1 MAVSAFQ
8 TMYRQEIIQGF
19 DQNASLLRDCVTTEF
34 MNKGGSA
41 VFLVSDGS
49 SVNATTRGLNGL
61 IPARNLSLT
70 QNTATLAEWNDLVTV
85 NNFNIFASQGDLKKP
100 MQKEVMTTIN
110 RKIDQDIIAQLETM
124 TNDTGS
130 AVAGSVELVGKAKV
144 ILGVNKVPNDGN
156 LTLLATPALVE
167 YLKRSPT
174 FSSADYVN
182 ARPFA
187 DGNKPAF
194 ADQPMVYMWN
204 GMKVIEHPLLPGVGT
219 SAEKCFLF
227 HKNAIGHAIDKNTI
241 DATVGYNEEQNYTY
255 SRATAYMASKLLQNS
270 GGVLINHD
278 GSAFAAS

>member
-1 MAVSAFQ
+1 MATSAFQ

-19 DQNASLLRDCVTTEF
+19 DQNVSLLRDCVTTEF
-34 MNKGGSA
+34 VNKGGSA

-49 SVNATTRGLNGL
+49 AVNATTRGLNGL

-85 NNFNIFASQGDLKKP
+85 SNFNIFASQGDLKKP
-100 MQKEVMTTIN
+100 MQREVMTTIN
-110 RKIDQDIIAQLETM
+110 RKIDADIIAQLDTA
-124 TNDTGS
+124 TNDTGA

-144 ILGVNKVPNDGN
+144 ILGVNKIPNDGN
-156 LTLLATPALVE
+156 LVLLGTPALIE
-167 YLKRSPT
+167 YMKRSPA

-182 ARPFA
+182 MRPYA
-187 DGNKPAF
+187 DGGKPAF

-204 GMKVIEHPLLPGVGT
+204 GMKVIEHPGLTGIGT
-219 SAEKCFLF
+219 SSEKCYLF
-227 HKNAIGHAIDKNTI
+227 HKSAIGHAIDKNTI

-255 SRATAYMASKLLQNS
+255 SRATAYMASKLLQNA
-270 GGVLINHD
+270 GVVQILHD